1 MKFVVFEDS
10 SVDNFYP
17 LSQTRPLWELRSGA
31 FTFRQRMEKFIEKFF
46 KGNNEI
52 YFFTRDYLVP
62 YFSEKYPDISIND
75 YSVFNK
81 DEELFFINSTLYPD
95 DVLLKLEPNSSLYSG
110 DKPAA
115 LRARVSEIGEINNDI
130 GNIIKNFD
138 NLKKI
143 TSDAADLGIN
153 YIWDLMQVN
162 GELII
167 KDYEKYFE
175 KKKIK
180 IPDGVTITGDSNL
193 VYIDRDV
200 KIEPY
205 VHLDVSKGPIIIE
218 SGTEVH
224 SFTRIE
230 GPSFVGKDC
239 IILGAKLR
247 RGVSIGDFCRIGGEV
262 EESIFHGY
270 SNKYHD
276 GFIGHSYVGEWVNM
290 GAMTTNSDLKNNYS
304 DIKVYL
310 PSGRVNTM
318 RNKVGCFIGDFTKT
332 SIGTLINTGSSI
344 GTGSML
350 VHNGGLTPAHIPPF
364 AWYYNSSISRIN
376 WLDDFLST
384 CEKVTE
390 RRGVIFTENYSNMLK
405 FLYSSREGQKV

>member
-10 SVDNFYP
+10 SADNFYP
-17 LSQTRPLWELRSGA
+17 LSQTRPLWELRSGV

-52 YFFTRDYLVP
+52 YYFTRDYLAP
-62 YFSEKYPDISIND
+62 YFREKYPDIHINEYSIFK
-75 YSVFNK
+75 S
-81 DEELFFINSTLYPD
+81 DEEFFFIGSTVCPED
-95 DVLLKLEPNSSLYSG
+95 SLLKLESASSLIVH
-110 DKPAA
+110 DKIAA
-115 LRARVSEIGEINNDI
+115 FRTGVSEIYETGDDI
-130 GNIIKNFD
+130 GNIINNID
-138 NLKKI
+138 HLKKVE
-143 TSDAADLGIN
+143 SEEGCLRMN
-153 YIWDLMQVN
+153 YIWDLVFSN
-162 GELII
+162 SSRIENDF
-167 KDYEKYFE
+167 KDYFGN
-175 KKKIK
+175 KKFKSSA
-180 IPDGVTITGDSNL
+180 GVTITGDSSL
-193 VYIDRDV
+193 VYIDKGV

-205 VHLDVSKGPIIIE
+205 VHMDVSNGPIIIE

-230 GPSFVGKDC
+230 GPCYIGRNC
-239 IILGAKLR
+239 IILGAKLGK
-247 RGVSIGDFCRIGGEV
+247 GVSIGEYCRIGGEV
-262 EESIFHGY
+262 EESIVQGY

-318 RNKVGCFIGDFTKT
+318 SNKVGCFIGDFTKT

-350 VHNGGLTPAHIPPF
+350 VHNGGLTPAHIPSF
-364 AWYYNSSISRIN
+364 AWYYDSSISRIN

-384 CEKVTE
+384 CGKVTE
-390 RRGVIFTENYSNMLK
+390 RRGVNFSENYSNMLK
-405 FLYSSREGQKV
+405 FLYSSGNGQKV